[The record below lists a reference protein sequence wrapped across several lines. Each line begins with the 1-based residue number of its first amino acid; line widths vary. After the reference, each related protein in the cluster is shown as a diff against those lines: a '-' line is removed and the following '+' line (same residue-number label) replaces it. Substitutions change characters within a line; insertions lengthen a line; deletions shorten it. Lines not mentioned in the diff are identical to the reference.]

1 MIPKIIH
8 YCWFGGKPL
17 PELASRC
24 ISSWKRFLP
33 EYEIIRWDEESFDIN
48 SNPYVK
54 EAYENRKYAF
64 VTDYVRLYALFTHGG
79 IYMDTDVEVRKPLD
93 QFLQH
98 KAFSGFESYHDIP
111 TGIMASEKGFSGI
124 KDQLD
129 YYTNRHF
136 LKPDGSLDLTTNVVT
151 ITNYYVNRGLKRDN
165 SFQVIEGYA
174 FYPRIYF
181 CPSKLDIVDRLD
193 EIYTIH
199 HMAGSWL
206 DPSEIKKQ
214 QSISSRIKVFFAIS
228 FRKVFGYKIY
238 ESLRRH
244 I

>member
-17 PELASRC
+17 PELACRC
-24 ISSWKRFLP
+24 IESWKKYLP
-33 EYEIIRWDEESFDIN
+33 EYEIVRWDENTFDIN

-54 EAYENRKYAF
+54 EAYENKKYAF
-64 VTDYVRLYALFTHGG
+64 VTDYVRLYAIYTQGG
-79 IYMDTDVEVRKPLD
+79 IYMDTDVEVRKPLE
-93 QFLQH
+93 QFLKH
-98 KAFSGFESYHDIP
+98 HAFSGFESYHDIP
-111 TGIMASEKGFSGI
+111 TGIMASEKGFHGI

-136 LKPDGSLDLTTNVVT
+136 VKEDGTFDMTTNVVT
-151 ITNYYVNRGLKRDN
+151 ITNYYLERGLKRN
-165 SFQVIEGYA
+165 NTFQVLEGYA

-181 CPSKLDIVDRLD
+181 CPSPLDIAERLD

-206 DPSEIKKQ
+206 DPDEIRKKQ
-214 QSISSRIKVFFAIS
+214 KFSSNVKVFFAKVI
-228 FRKVFGYKIY
+228 RRVFGYKFY
-238 ESLRRH
+238 ERLRGLK
-244 I
+244 